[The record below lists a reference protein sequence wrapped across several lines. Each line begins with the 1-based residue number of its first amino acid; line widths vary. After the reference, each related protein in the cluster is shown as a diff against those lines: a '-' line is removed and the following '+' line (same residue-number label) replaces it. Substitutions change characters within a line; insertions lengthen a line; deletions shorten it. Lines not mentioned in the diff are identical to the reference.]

1 MKNKCHAYLAIS
13 DVLPTLES
21 PTKTILNVA
30 SGGATVVGPL
40 FLDSSVPNK
49 GGWSRQI
56 GSGPLSI
63 DHVVPEIENS
73 YNGFLPP

>member
-1 MKNKCHAYLAIS
+1 MPTYLAIN

-30 SGGATVVGPL
+30 SGEATIVGLVVL

-56 GSGPLSI
+56 GSDPLSI
-63 DHVVPEIENS
+63 DHVVPEVENS
-73 YNGFLPP
+73 DNGFLPL